1 MKRVIYVLVAFL
13 MVAVVARPTL
23 GQANPFTGT
32 WKLNLGKSKYEG
44 VPAPKS
50 LTRTVTAEGSGLK
63 YVFEGEAA
71 DGSKISFSFTS
82 KLDGSDAAVS
92 GVGMPGGA
100 DAVAITKVSAHKMT
114 GVQKKGGKEIGKASI
129 DLSNDGKTLTVKTS
143 GKVDGKA
150 VKADQVYEKQ

>member
-1 MKRVIYVLVAFL
+1 MKRLIDFFVLLVA
-13 MVAVVARPTL
+13 VAVVAGTL
-23 GQANPFTGT
+23 MAQTPSFVGT
-32 WKLNLGKSKYEG
+32 WKLNLAKSKYAG
-44 VPAPKS
+44 SPAPKS
-50 LTRTVTAEGSGLK
+50 LTRTVTADDPGLK
-63 YVFEGEAA
+63 YSFEGEAA

-82 KLDGSDAAVS
+82 KLDGSDAVVS

-100 DAVAITKVSAHKMT
+100 DAVALTKLSAHKMT
-114 GVQKKGGKEIGKASI
+114 GVQKKSGKEIAKVSV